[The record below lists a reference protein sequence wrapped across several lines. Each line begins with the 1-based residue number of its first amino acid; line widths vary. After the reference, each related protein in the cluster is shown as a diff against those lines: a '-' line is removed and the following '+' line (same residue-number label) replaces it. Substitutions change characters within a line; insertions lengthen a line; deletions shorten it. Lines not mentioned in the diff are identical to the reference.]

1 MSMISSWYGIFVTL
15 VLLSSLL
22 VAWIIIW
29 RYAVRRRA
37 LPCPEWL
44 TPLLEN
50 PYMEYFAG
58 SSLLLDRAGVQRGMN
73 VLDVGCGPG
82 RLAIPAA
89 KRVGPSGRVLAMD
102 VQQNMLRR
110 VEERMRKHG
119 VTNIRLVHAGAG
131 EGSLEQ
137 QAFDRA
143 FLVTVLGEIP
153 SRAEALREIH
163 AALKDGGILSIT
175 EVLPDPHYQRQA
187 SVRALAGGIGF
198 AVDEVFEMFLA
209 YTMNLRKGSAA

>member
-1 MSMISSWYGIFVTL
+1 MISSWYGIFVAFI
-15 VLLSSLL
+15 LLSSLL
-22 VAWIIIW
+22 VASIIIW

-44 TPLLEN
+44 IPLLEN
-50 PYMEYFAG
+50 PYMESFAG
-58 SSLLLDRAGVQRGMN
+58 SSLLLDRASVQRGMN

-89 KRVGPSGRVLAMD
+89 ERVGPSGRVLAMD
-102 VQQNMLRR
+102 IQQNMLRR

-119 VTNIRLVHAGAG
+119 VTNIQLVHAGAG

-163 AALKDGGILSIT
+163 AALKEGGILSIT

-187 SVRALAGGIGF
+187 SVRALAEGVGF
-198 AVDEVFEMFLA
+198 AVDEVFAMFPA
-209 YTMNLRKGSAA
+209 YTMNLRKGSDA